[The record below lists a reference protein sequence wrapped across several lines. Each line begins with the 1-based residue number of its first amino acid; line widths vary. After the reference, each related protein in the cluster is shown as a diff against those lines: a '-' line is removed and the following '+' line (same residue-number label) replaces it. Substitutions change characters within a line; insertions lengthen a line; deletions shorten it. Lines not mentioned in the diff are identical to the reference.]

1 MGEPGDDKYYYNNY
15 NYNKTHNELDKHV
28 NMASVALIMGLISIP
43 LCFFLYTGIVLGG
56 LAIVFAILSKGTA
69 DKLLTQAKKGI
80 IYGSIGIV
88 LGYFLFAS
96 NMHTLMTNPTYRQEL
111 NRVSEQVNGVSFD
124 DMLEELGIDF

>member
-1 MGEPGDDKYYYNNY
+1 MGESEGDKYYYNNY

-28 NMASVALIMGLISIP
+28 NMATMALILGLISIP
-43 LCFFLYTGIVLGG
+43 FCFFLYTGIILGG

-80 IYGSIGIV
+80 IYGTIGIV
-88 LGYFLFAS
+88 VGYCMFAS
-96 NMHTLMTNPTYRQEL
+96 NVHTLLNNPSYRQEL

-124 DMLEELGIDF
+124 DMLEELGVDF